1 MFVFIRLEMSDK
13 KITIKNPKN
22 HEFVN
27 EVGTAGLQHMVSPPP
42 NLPNYSAE
50 CIMGVV
56 WRPLDF
62 WLAPCWF
69 LWKNR

>member
-27 EVGTAGLQHMVSPPP
+27 EVGTAGLQHMVCPPKIYQIILL
-42 NLPNYSAE
+42 NASW
-50 CIMGVV
+50 V
-56 WRPLDF
+56 
-62 WLAPCWF
+62 
-69 LWKNR
+69 